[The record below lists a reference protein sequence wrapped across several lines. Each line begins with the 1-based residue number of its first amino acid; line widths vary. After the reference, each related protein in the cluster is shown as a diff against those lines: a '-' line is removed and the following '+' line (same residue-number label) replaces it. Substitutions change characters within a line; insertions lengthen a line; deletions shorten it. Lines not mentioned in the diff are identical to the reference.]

1 MLSFLSPFLPSKSR
15 RGGTRVETLSKIYR
29 RLIGSCHISLGRLR
43 YIAIYRIQ
51 YIGTGC
57 TWHLALTWKNFSKV
71 VNTSEHP
78 QEHRPDS
85 HPPNLSLILSTL
97 ARGLGSI
104 SSTLQ
109 TKRATRPPVLY
120 QIELQNVMWV
130 SSMARV
136 SSVTSTVSIFTHQG
150 HISQVGSTV
159 LLIDW
164 LSH

>member
-97 ARGLGSI
+97 NPVPQVSCWNP
-104 SSTLQ
+104 
-109 TKRATRPPVLY
+109 TRILLY
-120 QIELQNVMWV
+120 IEFIT
-130 SSMARV
+130 SMILWNKAGV
-136 SSVTSTVSIFTHQG
+136 
-150 HISQVGSTV
+150 
-159 LLIDW
+159 
-164 LSH
+164 